1 MKVFKYEESQLV
13 KLGEANRDSNEV
25 KNTEVESFLA
35 ARNFALPNKLDRGD
49 IYWALTPY
57 RYNEG
62 KTCKPHPVMVIEDFG
77 LNYDT
82 FAKKVEKKDSENK
95 ENANKEKGESKVKKE
110 DKNILPQNKENN
122 SNEKGESESETE
134 KEYEYISEKFNVFFP
149 KIPSFYDSF
158 SRGEEPVVLVY
169 VLTTTLIDSLCLGL
183 DAQYKPVAPTSK
195 FPLPFFKKDNLKEFG
210 YIELFKDIETANGIT
225 KAFAPL
231 LISKRT
237 IFDDAGEGGSKAY
250 LQSMDRFL
258 FSRMIVNKD
267 NWEKEEV
274 DEVLKGRI
282 APVGECL
289 IEPKD
294 FDNSGFWNN
303 PEYKK
308 ETVTYVRNPLRIQEG
323 EPEKVTVTI
332 PIIKDLQRS
341 IIFAKYRKKMLG
353 EKDLFPCW
361 PDDLWGE
368 LKESKVYDKYGNP
381 DISSANP
388 IIEKSRYRRRVE
400 YYKPEKPKF
409 DSLQKSNFIPADKKY
424 EDLPEKKVEFIRD
437 NLTVIN
443 GKPKLVL
450 SRVYSAEKGRENI
463 FRNAPPNIW
472 AWIPTAWEEEAREE
486 RRRKEEEEKRRR
498 EEEERKR
505 KEEEER
511 RKREEEERRKNAEYT
526 SEGKFKIKKSA
537 MKTVPTKKVVKIANS
552 KDNPSIK
559 DKPEGSATSGAV
571 PPIEDEKVEES
582 KEYSFAELRNFLES
596 F

>member
-1 MKVFKYEESQLV
+1 MKVFKYEESKLV
-13 KLGEANRDSNEV
+13 KFGEANKKSNEV
-25 KNTEVESFLA
+25 KNTEVESFLNE
-35 ARNFALPNKLDRGD
+35 RNFVLPNKLNRGD

-57 RYNEG
+57 RYNGG

-82 FAKKVEKKDSENK
+82 FAKKVEKKDSETK
-95 ENANKEKGESKVKKE
+95 
-110 DKNILPQNKENN
+110 
-122 SNEKGESESETE
+122 

-183 DAQYKPVAPTSK
+183 DAQYKPIAPTSK

-210 YIELFKDIETANGIT
+210 YIELFKDVETANGIT

-237 IFDDAGEGGSKAY
+237 IFDNAGEGGSKAY

-282 APVGECL
+282 APVGDCL

-294 FDNSGFWNN
+294 FDNPGFKNN

-308 ETVTYVRNPLRIQEG
+308 ETVTYVRSPLRVKQG

-368 LKESKVYDKYGNP
+368 LKESNVYDMYGNP
-381 DISSANP
+381 DIPSANP
-388 IIEKSRYRRRVE
+388 ILEKSRYRRRVE
-400 YYKPEKPKF
+400 YYKPKEF
-409 DSLQKSNFIPADKKY
+409 EFEFLQKNNIIPADKKY
-424 EDLPEKKVEFIRD
+424 KDISEKKVEFIRD
-437 NLTVIN
+437 TMTVVN

-463 FRNAPPNIW
+463 FRNTPPNIL
-472 AWIPTAWEEEAREE
+472 AWIPIDWEEEAREE

-511 RKREEEERRKNAEYT
+511 KNTEST
-526 SEGKFKIKKSA
+526 SEEKVKIKRSA
-537 MKTVPTKKVVKIANS
+537 LKTVPTKRVVKIINS
-552 KDNPSIK
+552 KNNPSIK
-559 DKPEGSATSGAV
+559 DKPEGSATGSAV

-582 KEYSFAELRNFLES
+582 KEYSFSELRNFLES

>member
-13 KLGEANRDSNEV
+13 KLGEANKKNNEV
-25 KNTEVESFLA
+25 ENTEVESFLKD
-35 ARNFALPNKLDRGD
+35 RNFVLPNKLDRGD

-82 FAKKVEKKDSENK
+82 FAKKVEKKN
-95 ENANKEKGESKVKKE
+95 
-110 DKNILPQNKENN
+110 
-122 SNEKGESESETE
+122 SETE
-134 KEYEYISEKFNVFFP
+134 KEYEYIPEKFNVFFP
-149 KIPSFYDSF
+149 KTPSFYDSF

-183 DAQYKPVAPTSK
+183 DAQYKPIAPTSK

-210 YIELFKDIETANGIT
+210 YIELFKDIETFNGIT

-237 IFDDAGEGGSKAY
+237 IFANAGDGGSKAY

-294 FDNSGFWNN
+294 FDNSGFWGNS
-303 PEYKK
+303 EYEK
-308 ETVTYVRNPLRIQEG
+308 ETVTYVRSPLRIKKG

-332 PIIKDLQRS
+332 PVIKDLQRS

-368 LKESKVYDKYGNP
+368 LKESKVYDKEGNP
-381 DISSANP
+381 DISSTNP
-388 IIEKSRYRRRVE
+388 IVEKSRYRRRVQ

-443 GKPKLVL
+443 GKPKLIL

-463 FRNAPPNIW
+463 FRNAPPNIL
-472 AWIPTAWEEEAREE
+472 AWIPITWEEEAREE
-486 RRRKEEEEKRRR
+486 RKRKA

-505 KEEEER
+505 
-511 RKREEEERRKNAEYT
+511 REEEENKPNEEEEIN
-526 SEGKFKIKKSA
+526 SGNNGEK
-537 MKTVPTKKVVKIANS
+537 KKVKVFLKRAPNKIVRVKNYPPKEDTSSLPINEEP
-552 KDNPSIK
+552 KDTVVDTDTENEEIN
-559 DKPEGSATSGAV
+559 EV
-571 PPIEDEKVEES
+571 NES
-582 KEYSFAELRNFLES
+582 KEYSLSELKSFLES

>member
-1 MKVFKYEESQLV
+1 M
-13 KLGEANRDSNEV
+13 
-25 KNTEVESFLA
+25 
-35 ARNFALPNKLDRGD
+35 
-49 IYWALTPY
+49 
-57 RYNEG
+57 
-62 KTCKPHPVMVIEDFG
+62 
-77 LNYDT
+77 
-82 FAKKVEKKDSENK
+82 
-95 ENANKEKGESKVKKE
+95 
-110 DKNILPQNKENN
+110 
-122 SNEKGESESETE
+122 
-134 KEYEYISEKFNVFFP
+134 
-149 KIPSFYDSF
+149 
-158 SRGEEPVVLVY
+158 
-169 VLTTTLIDSLCLGL
+169 
-183 DAQYKPVAPTSK
+183 DAQYKPIAPTSK

-210 YIELFKDIETANGIT
+210 YIELFKDVETANGIT

-237 IFDDAGEGGSKAY
+237 IFDNAGEGGSKAY

-282 APVGECL
+282 APVGDCL

-294 FDNSGFWNN
+294 FDNPGFKNN

-308 ETVTYVRNPLRIQEG
+308 ETVTYVRSPLRVKEG

-368 LKESKVYDKYGNP
+368 LKESNVYDMYGNP
-381 DISSANP
+381 DIPSANP

-400 YYKPEKPKF
+400 YYKPKELEF
-409 DSLQKSNFIPADKKY
+409 EFLQKNNIIPADKKY
-424 EDLPEKKVEFIRD
+424 KDISEKKVEFIRD
-437 NLTVIN
+437 TMTVVN

-463 FRNAPPNIW
+463 FRNAPPNIL
-472 AWIPTAWEEEAREE
+472 AWIPITWEEEAREE
-486 RRRKEEEEKRRR
+486 RKRKEEEEKRRR

-511 RKREEEERRKNAEYT
+511 KDTEST
-526 SEGKFKIKKSA
+526 SEEKVKIKRSA
-537 MKTVPTKKVVKIANS
+537 LKTVPTKRVVKIINS
-552 KDNPSIK
+552 KNNPSIK
-559 DKPEGSATSGAV
+559 DKLEGSATDSAV

-582 KEYSFAELRNFLES
+582 KEYSFSELRNFLES